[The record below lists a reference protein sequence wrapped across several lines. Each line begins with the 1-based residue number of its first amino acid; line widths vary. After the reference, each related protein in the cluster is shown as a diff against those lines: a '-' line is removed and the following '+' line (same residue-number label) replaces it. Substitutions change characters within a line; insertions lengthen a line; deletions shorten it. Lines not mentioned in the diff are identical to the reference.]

1 LDLGAFRKRKRPREL
16 KLPPVV
22 DHLTLAEEFQHLLDS
37 GVAPNRAWLARQYE
51 LTRARVT
58 QLLSLLLLHPDIL
71 DFVRTVPAGTPERS
85 VTEKKLRTLT
95 KLSASQQLARAARM
109 LTGFAASRVA

>member
-1 LDLGAFRKRKRPREL
+1 MVGHL
-16 KLPPVV
+16 K
-22 DHLTLAEEFQHLLDS
+22 LAEEFQHLLDS

-71 DFVRTVPAGTPERS
+71 DYVRTLPTGTPERS

-95 KLSASQQLARAARM
+95 RLPASQQLARAARM
-109 LTGFAASRVA
+109 LTGFVASRVA